1 MRKKV
6 WAGLMI
12 GALLLTSGC
21 TGGNLRSGKT
31 TLDSGTAG
39 SGQAE
44 PTATAMATPTPSAVT
59 LSNFIGKRV
68 ADVRERYGDGFT
80 YMGYSGTSIMAYD
93 DEGMTFFLESYSET
107 ISDGAY
113 IIKVSSSGM
122 QKVAGRFDGSMTYS
136 EVLQAAGSSVEGD
149 EYSYNALDDRWER
162 TVQISYRDYL
172 LRYVWYNEENPEHI
186 KCTYVECRRK

>member
-6 WAGLMI
+6 WAGLII
-12 GALLLTSGC
+12 GVMLLASGC
-21 TGGNLRSGKT
+21 TGGNLRSGKIT
-31 TLDSGTAG
+31 SDPGAAVTE
-39 SGQAE
+39 QAE
-44 PTATAMATPTPSAVT
+44 LTATPSPTPSAVT
-59 LSNFIGKRV
+59 LSDFIGKRV

-136 EVLQAAGSSVEGD
+136 EVLQAAGSAVERD
-149 EYSYNALDDRWER
+149 EYYYNALDDRWER
-162 TVQISYRDYL
+162 TVQISYQDYL
-172 LRYVWYNEENPEHI
+172 LEYVWYNEENPEHV